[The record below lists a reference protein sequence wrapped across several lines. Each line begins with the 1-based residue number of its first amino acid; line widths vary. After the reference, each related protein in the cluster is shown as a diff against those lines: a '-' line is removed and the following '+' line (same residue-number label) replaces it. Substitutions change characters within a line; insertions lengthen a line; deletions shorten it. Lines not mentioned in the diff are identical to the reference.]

1 MEFRRWRR
9 PTLDDL
15 AIPAYLQR
23 TEAPDH
29 SSAEDIMAQ
38 QLACGDVVPGCT
50 FVAQAKDNDDLMK
63 QVVTHAAEVHGVTEV
78 SPELLAKVKA
88 AVKEVPA

>member
-1 MEFRRWRR
+1 MR

-15 AIPAYLQR
+15 SIRAYLHQ
-23 TEAPDH
+23 TNASDH
-29 SSAEDIMAQ
+29 PSAEDIMAK

-50 FVAQAKDNDDLMK
+50 FVAQAKDNDDLLK

-88 AVKEVPA
+88 AVKEIPA